1 MTLSFARFARHA
13 GLALALALCLGS
25 GFAPAAEKG
34 RDVLPAQELTPQT
47 LYRLLLAEIA
57 GARGQV
63 GLSAQLYRDLARST
77 RDPRLARRATEVALF
92 TRDLEL
98 ANRAVR
104 LWLEIEPGS
113 EDARRMQLTLNA
125 GGAGQL
131 DEVQLHLAHALAT
144 QPERLAQ
151 NLLSLNHAL
160 ARLDNK
166 QTAQTLV
173 QRLTEPYLDHPEAQ
187 LARAQAALLTQ
198 DAMQA
203 LAATDAAL
211 ALQPGWMPA
220 LLFKVQLLQRAGGA
234 EQALALIEDE
244 LQRQPGQR
252 ELRQA
257 HARALVGV
265 KRYAE
270 ARAEFRQLLE
280 TAPTDPDLLFG
291 AALLALQQDDGADAE
306 ALFKRALEARHAESD
321 LIRLHLGQIALQR
334 GDGEGARGWF
344 DGVGAGPHRQEAV
357 IRSAQSLV
365 REGRVED
372 ARRHLQ
378 AEAVGDEEARR
389 PYLLAEVQ
397 LLRDVGR
404 GADALAL
411 IEAALQRRPDDTEL
425 LYESAM
431 LAEQIDQLVI
441 MEQRLRK
448 LIALKPDHAHAHNAL
463 GYSLVDRGLRLDEA
477 AVLIRRALELSPDD
491 PFIIDS
497 LGWLEFRR
505 GAHEQALTHLQRAYG
520 LRPDAEIAAHLAEVL
535 WALQRRPEA
544 ERLLNESLELHPDN
558 KLLRSTRQRLLP

>member
-1 MTLSFARFARHA
+1 MTLPFARFARHA
-13 GLALALALCLGS
+13 GLALALCLGS
-25 GFAPAAEKG
+25 GFAPAAEKA

-104 LWLEIEPGS
+104 LWLEIEPDS
-113 EDARRMQLTLNA
+113 ADARRMLQTLNA
-125 GGAGQL
+125 GGADRL

-160 ARLDNK
+160 ARLENK

-187 LARAQAALLTQ
+187 LARAQAALLAQ

-203 LAATDAAL
+203 LAACDAAL
-211 ALQPGWMPA
+211 ELQPGWMPA
-220 LLFKVQLLQRAGGA
+220 LLFKAQLLQRAGGA
-234 EQALALIEDE
+234 EQALGLIEDE
-244 LQRQPGQR
+244 LQRQPEHR

-270 ARAEFRQLLE
+270 ARAEFHQLLE

-291 AALLALQQDDGADAE
+291 AALLALQQGDGTDAE
-306 ALFKRALEARHAESD
+306 ALFKRALEARHVDSD

-344 DGVGAGPHRQEAV
+344 DAVGAGPHRQDAV

-378 AEAVGDEEARR
+378 AQALGDEEARR

-397 LLRDVGR
+397 LLREVGR

-411 IEAALQRRPDDTEL
+411 IEEALRGHPDDAEL

-431 LAEQIDQLVI
+431 LAEQTDQLVI

-448 LIALKPDHAHAHNAL
+448 LIALKPDHAHAYNAL
-463 GYSLVDRGLRLDEA
+463 GYSLADRGLRLDEA
-477 AVLIRRALELSPDD
+477 AALIRRALELSPDD
-491 PFIIDS
+491 PFILDS
-497 LGWLEFRR
+497 MGWLEFRR
-505 GAHEQALTHLQRAYG
+505 GAHAQALTHLQRAYG
-520 LRPDAEIAAHLAEVL
+520 LRPDPEIAAHLTEVL
-535 WALQRRPEA
+535 WTLQRRPEA
-544 ERLLNESLELHPDN
+544 ERLLQESLALHPDN